1 MCVYFTVFCYI
12 LWAFGIVRSNFVYF
26 SRFGILCQEKSGN
39 PAPKPRGWLRLPDL
53 IIHSENIVLTQKQ
66 NFRSK
71 LIFLLFK
78 KIFFKEFIPSQ
89 TQTPNDYACQVL
101 TAAP

>member
-1 MCVYFTVFCYI
+1 
-12 LWAFGIVRSNFVYF
+12 
-26 SRFGILCQEKSGN
+26 
-39 PAPKPRGWLRLPDL
+39 
-53 IIHSENIVLTQKQ
+53 LTQKQ